1 MALLQ
6 EAGIM
11 PLISLFS
18 NNLPDHFIVE
28 RSGLADIAK
37 IQTDNDRG
45 DATFEWTG
53 PNLRFGETGQLRRA
67 VAPLG
72 IVLMIATFDGFR
84 MHGKFADGITDPDV
98 AAEVRA
104 DSTFVLE
111 KGVIDPNQ
119 FSFRSVKFP
128 DRFIRHR
135 GFQLFAEPVNSP
147 DELQSATY
155 RVASPLH
162 PQG

>member
-1 MALLQ
+1 
-6 EAGIM
+6 M

-18 NNLPDHFIVE
+18 NNFPDFFIVE
-28 RSGLADIAK
+28 RTGLADIAK
-37 IQTDNDRG
+37 IKTDIDRA

-53 PNLRFGETGQLRRA
+53 PNLRFGETGQLQRA
-67 VAPLG
+67 AAPLG
-72 IVLMIATFDGFR
+72 IVLMIATSDGFR
-84 MHGKFADGITDPDV
+84 MHGKFAAGITDPAV

-104 DSTFVLE
+104 DSTFILE

-135 GFQLFAEPVNSP
+135 DFKLFAEPINTP
-147 DELQSATY
+147 DELQSATF
-155 RVASPLH
+155 RIVPPLH
-162 PQG
+162 SND